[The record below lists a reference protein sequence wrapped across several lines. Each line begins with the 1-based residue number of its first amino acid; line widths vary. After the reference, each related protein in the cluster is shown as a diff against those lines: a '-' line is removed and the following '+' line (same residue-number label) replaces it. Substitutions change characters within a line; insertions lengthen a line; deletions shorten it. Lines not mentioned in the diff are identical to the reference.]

1 MRGTGINIMLKKES
15 FIKNYGGIY
24 EHSPWIAEAA
34 YETGNIGTFEMIHA
48 AMKEAVTGASHEQK
62 LALIKAHPDLACAE
76 KMTEDSVFEQ
86 KGAGLDQCS
95 ADEFAEFR
103 RLNTDYKKKF
113 GFPFIIAVKG
123 LTRTDILQ
131 AFRNR
136 IRNNPADEFE
146 TALDQIHRIGWFR
159 LKALN

>member
-1 MRGTGINIMLKKES
+1 MLKKEDFLKS
-15 FIKNYGGIY
+15 YGGIY

-34 YETGNIGTFEMIHA
+34 YASGNIGTFEAIHA
-48 AMKEAVTGASHEQK
+48 AMKAAVTAGTHEQK

-76 KMTEDSVFEQ
+76 KKMTQDSVSEQ
-86 KGAGLDQCS
+86 KGAGLDQCTPE
-95 ADEFAEFR
+95 EFAEFR
-103 RLNTDYKKKF
+103 RLNADYKKKF

-123 LTRTDILQ
+123 LNRTDILQ

-146 TALDQIHRIGWFR
+146 TALDQIHKIAWFR